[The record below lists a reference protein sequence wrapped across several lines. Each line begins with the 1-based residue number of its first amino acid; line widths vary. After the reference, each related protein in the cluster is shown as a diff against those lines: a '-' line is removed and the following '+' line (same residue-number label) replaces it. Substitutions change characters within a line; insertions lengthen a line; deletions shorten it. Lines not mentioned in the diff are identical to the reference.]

1 MDRME
6 KMRRD
11 LEEKLNTSVTAA
23 KNELNKRIKDLEQQ
37 VQIAAE
43 REAGLGTK
51 TAQVQAEL
59 AAMTRMYHLEKV
71 FFIDFLKNCVTSA
84 CGERVAGQSQ
94 SGANQPTL
102 YHVFRAVLGSQC
114 WALRRRAARCRSE
127 TERESGE
134 V

>member
-1 MDRME
+1 ME

-71 FFIDFLKNCVTSA
+71 FFIDFLKNCV
-84 CGERVAGQSQ
+84 
-94 SGANQPTL
+94 
-102 YHVFRAVLGSQC
+102 
-114 WALRRRAARCRSE
+114 
-127 TERESGE
+127 
-134 V
+134 